1 MSSRQKLETLWNSQL
16 NELLAK
22 KKNNN
27 EAKKETN
34 EAIEKYKIQSAQG
47 LALRMLIADIQHVKA
62 TDGLCGMTPEEE
74 YQDYLQR
81 YLSSAEHVQK
91 LCDRYPELMRV
102 TEQVMEQAEAFLQEF
117 LQRFENDRRKIAEEI
132 CPGVEHTGIRSLAL
146 RAGDPHNG
154 GRSTIR
160 VQLENGAWLYY
171 KPHSIRKK
179 ALYQTLYNRISKSLG
194 LSCLHAPYLDC
205 GAYGWEAEVVSRG
218 CDTVAEVQSYYYRMG
233 IHLFLGYV
241 LTASDLHGENLIACG
256 EYPMIADGMCSALA
270 GTGSEPGRLYRRD
283 VQGNCRY

>member
-34 EAIEKYKIQSAQG
+34 EAIEKYKVQSAQG
-47 LALRMLIADIQHVKA
+47 LALRMLIADIQHAKA

-102 TEQVMEQAEAFLQEF
+102 TEQVMEQAEVFLQEF

-132 CPGVEHTGIRSLAL
+132 CPGVEHAGICSLGL

-154 GRSTIR
+154 G
-160 VQLENGAWLYY
+160 Y
-171 KPHSIRKK
+171 
-179 ALYQTLYNRISKSLG
+179 
-194 LSCLHAPYLDC
+194 
-205 GAYGWEAEVVSRG
+205 
-218 CDTVAEVQSYYYRMG
+218 
-233 IHLFLGYV
+233 
-241 LTASDLHGENLIACG
+241 
-256 EYPMIADGMCSALA
+256 
-270 GTGSEPGRLYRRD
+270 
-283 VQGNCRY
+283 

>member
-1 MSSRQKLETLWNSQL
+1 MWEPAISGMGNAHNCAPKLQAYLP
-16 NELLAK
+16 K

-34 EAIEKYKIQSAQG
+34 EAIEKYKVQSAQG

-132 CPGVEHTGIRSLAL
+132 CPGVEHAGIRSLGL
-146 RAGDPHNG
+146 KAGDPHNG

-160 VQLENGAWLYY
+160 VQLENGVWLYY

-194 LSCLHAPYLDC
+194 
-205 GAYGWEAEVVSRG
+205 
-218 CDTVAEVQSYYYRMG
+218 
-233 IHLFLGYV
+233 IV
-241 LTASDLHGENLIACG
+241 LPACTISG
-256 EYPMIADGMCSALA
+256 LRCVWVGGGGSQPGM
-270 GTGSEPGRLYRRD
+270 
-283 VQGNCRY
+283 

>member
-34 EAIEKYKIQSAQG
+34 EAIEKYKIQNAQG
-47 LALRMLIADIQHVKA
+47 LALRMLIADIQHVKT

-102 TEQVMEQAEAFLQEF
+102 TEQVMEQAEEF
-117 LQRFENDRRKIAEEI
+117 FA
-132 CPGVEHTGIRSLAL
+132 GV
-146 RAGDPHNG
+146 
-154 GRSTIR
+154 
-160 VQLENGAWLYY
+160 
-171 KPHSIRKK
+171 
-179 ALYQTLYNRISKSLG
+179 
-194 LSCLHAPYLDC
+194 
-205 GAYGWEAEVVSRG
+205 
-218 CDTVAEVQSYYYRMG
+218 
-233 IHLFLGYV
+233 F
-241 LTASDLHGENLIACG
+241 
-256 EYPMIADGMCSALA
+256 CSALK
-270 GTGSEPGRLYRRD
+270 TITEKLRR
-283 VQGNCRY
+283 RYAQVWSM

>member
-1 MSSRQKLETLWNSQL
+1 MNWWSVGLRQKLETLWNSQL

-91 LCDRYPELMRV
+91 LCGRYPELVRV

-117 LQRFENDRRKIAEEI
+117 LQRFE
-132 CPGVEHTGIRSLAL
+132 CLPFFFCFTGWKKMKKRFT
-146 RAGDPHNG
+146 AG
-154 GRSTIR
+154 
-160 VQLENGAWLYY
+160 
-171 KPHSIRKK
+171 
-179 ALYQTLYNRISKSLG
+179 
-194 LSCLHAPYLDC
+194 
-205 GAYGWEAEVVSRG
+205 
-218 CDTVAEVQSYYYRMG
+218 RMG
-233 IHLFLGYV
+233 KEL
-241 LTASDLHGENLIACG
+241 
-256 EYPMIADGMCSALA
+256 
-270 GTGSEPGRLYRRD
+270 
-283 VQGNCRY
+283 

>member
-16 NELLAK
+16 NELLGK

-91 LCDRYPELMRV
+91 LCGRYPELVRV

-117 LQRFENDRRKIAEEI
+117 LQRFE
-132 CPGVEHTGIRSLAL
+132 CLPFFFCFTG
-146 RAGDPHNG
+146 
-154 GRSTIR
+154 
-160 VQLENGAWLYY
+160 
-171 KPHSIRKK
+171 
-179 ALYQTLYNRISKSLG
+179 
-194 LSCLHAPYLDC
+194 
-205 GAYGWEAEVVSRG
+205 
-218 CDTVAEVQSYYYRMG
+218 
-233 IHLFLGYV
+233 
-241 LTASDLHGENLIACG
+241 
-256 EYPMIADGMCSALA
+256 
-270 GTGSEPGRLYRRD
+270 
-283 VQGNCRY
+283 

>member
-1 MSSRQKLETLWNSQL
+1 MKDAENTIKNKREVRMSSRQKLETLWNSQL

-47 LALRMLIADIQHVKA
+47 LALRMLIADIQHVKT

-117 LQRFENDRRKIAEEI
+117 LQRFENDHRKIAEEI
-132 CPGVEHTGIRSLAL
+132 CPGVEHAGIRSLGL

-154 GRSTIR
+154 G
-160 VQLENGAWLYY
+160 Y
-171 KPHSIRKK
+171 
-179 ALYQTLYNRISKSLG
+179 
-194 LSCLHAPYLDC
+194 
-205 GAYGWEAEVVSRG
+205 
-218 CDTVAEVQSYYYRMG
+218 
-233 IHLFLGYV
+233 
-241 LTASDLHGENLIACG
+241 
-256 EYPMIADGMCSALA
+256 
-270 GTGSEPGRLYRRD
+270 
-283 VQGNCRY
+283 

>member
-47 LALRMLIADIQHVKA
+47 LALRMLIADIQHVKT

-91 LCDRYPELMRV
+91 LCDRYPELVRV

-117 LQRFENDRRKIAEEI
+117 FA
-132 CPGVEHTGIRSLAL
+132 AL
-146 RAGDPHNG
+146 
-154 GRSTIR
+154 
-160 VQLENGAWLYY
+160 
-171 KPHSIRKK
+171 
-179 ALYQTLYNRISKSLG
+179 
-194 LSCLHAPYLDC
+194 
-205 GAYGWEAEVVSRG
+205 
-218 CDTVAEVQSYYYRMG
+218 
-233 IHLFLGYV
+233 
-241 LTASDLHGENLIACG
+241 
-256 EYPMIADGMCSALA
+256 
-270 GTGSEPGRLYRRD
+270 
-283 VQGNCRY
+283 